1 MAALTFPTTREAA
14 ASDSRDGLVSRFSND
29 TLETV
34 NEYHILPLGFNPA

>member
-1 MAALTFPTTREAA
+1 MAAPTFPTTREAA

-34 NEYHILPLGFNPA
+34 NVYHTFPPGLNPA